1 MTTAHSLEKTYGAD
15 HRDLQR
21 SLTCKADKPSSGF
34 MPNTRH
40 IASKI
45 FLSIFLAPRL
55 RLAGRI
61 LSHFV
66 KH

>member
-45 FLSIFLAPRL
+45 FLSIFFSGP
-55 RLAGRI
+55 I
-61 LSHFV
+61 SHYPDN
-66 KH
+66 